1 LDLALNIAALFGV
14 IIVLWIILFVPV
26 PGLNGETE
34 ITVIDESYNVKF
46 LESSTL
52 PEGDHSGSHN
62 IMTGEIRIATGWKP
76 TYSFMSTCSHEV
88 QHLKFEIMDENRDS
102 FLTTEEEHQR
112 MHGLG
117 SKLLPWNWEHE
128 CLGLLDNRFNLG

>member
-1 LDLALNIAALFGV
+1 LDLALDIAEFFGFLV
-14 IIVLWIILFVPV
+14 VLWIVLFLPV
-26 PGLNGETE
+26 PGFNGETE
-34 ITVIDESYNVKF
+34 IAVKGDSYSVEL
-46 LESSTL
+46 LEDSTL
-52 PEGDHSGSHN
+52 PEGDYSGSHD
-62 IMTGEIRIATGWKP
+62 IMTGEIRIATGWSP
-76 TYSFMSTCSHEV
+76 IYSFMSTCSHEV
-88 QHLKFEIMDENRDS
+88 QHLEFEIMDENRDG